1 MEAVIADF
9 QLQPSLRFA
18 FINGFAA
25 PVATNQIPQLK
36 ADPRV
41 LYVETDGPVSLCAQT
56 NGAGVVRMG
65 VDQFP
70 VARINGI
77 TEPLDVDVAVLDTG
91 IDPTHPDL
99 NVHHF
104 FSPFTSDPTDFSD
117 HGTYVACALT
127 ALDNDI
133 GTVGVAPGVRLWSIK
148 VHDPEH
154 VAWSYFVSGLAYILQ
169 YSNEVEV
176 VNISMGNVQY
186 SGPINSVHLG
196 VRRLVN
202 AGIVVVAGAGND
214 VRDIAGPDEIFGTED
229 DFFPAALPQA
239 MAVSAMDATI
249 NPDTNLAYDR
259 FWRELEGP
267 IGSNFNQ
274 VERTNGYR
282 IGTGSIFETNYVFSP
297 GGAID
302 VAAPGANILMTRPDG
317 RYVRGS
323 GTSYA
328 APHVAGLVALYI
340 AANGRATNAAGVYAI
355 RQAIINASLPQ
366 SQWATNNTGDPDT
379 NPEPLAIATEAWI
392 PQPHITSYA
401 GAPGNFQLNF
411 AAVPGYAYTAQSA
424 PNLTPPVA
432 WADASPSVLGG
443 SNVQP
448 ASVTAT
454 NVSEPSYHRL
464 RRSPAP

>member
-9 QLQPSLRFA
+9 QLQPTLRFA

-41 LYVETDGPVSLCAQT
+41 LYVEADGPVSLCEQT

-91 IDPTHPDL
+91 IDPHPDL

-104 FSPFTSDPTDFSD
+104 YSPFTSDPTDVFG
-117 HGTYVACALT
+117 HGTKVAGVLA

-148 VHDPEH
+148 VQDPEH
-154 VAWSYFVSGLAYILQ
+154 NVYSFFLSGLAYVHQ

-176 VNISMGNVQY
+176 VNISLTNRDPGA
-186 SGPINSVHLG
+186 PINSVRG
-196 VRRLVN
+196 GIRRLVN
-202 AGIVVVAGAGND
+202 AGIVVVASAGND
-214 VRDIAGPDEIFGTED
+214 ARDLAGIDGLFGSD
-229 DFFPAALPQA
+229 DDAIPAALA
-239 MAVSAMDATI
+239 ESMAVSAIESTNDTI
-249 NPDTNLAYDR
+249 WVY
-259 FWRELEGP
+259 
-267 IGSNFNQ
+267 SNFSQ
-274 VERTNGYR
+274 TERTNIPSGAAVA
-282 IGTGSIFETNYVFSP
+282 NYVVSP
-297 GGAID
+297 GGAMD
-302 VAAPGANILMTRPDG
+302 VAAPGVGILATTTNG
-317 RYVRGS
+317 GYAVVN
-323 GTSYA
+323 GTSA
-328 APHVAGLVALYI
+328 ASPHVAGLVALYI